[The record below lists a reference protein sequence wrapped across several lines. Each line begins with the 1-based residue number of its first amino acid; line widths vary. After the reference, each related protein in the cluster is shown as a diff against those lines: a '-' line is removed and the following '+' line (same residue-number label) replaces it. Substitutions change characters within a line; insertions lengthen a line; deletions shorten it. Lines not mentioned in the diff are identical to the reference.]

1 MYLVLLKTFLKE
13 TFSIQRLFG
22 TKVRQSKIKT
32 ALMIGL
38 IVYAFTATGFSM
50 GLIHYELA
58 IELERVGAIHLLWS
72 NVISYMTGIG
82 FLLAFFQAN
91 GYLFQYKDF
100 DILGPLP
107 ISQRTITLAKVSIMF
122 LFIYLFSSV
131 FVIPIVIV
139 FAIYATLPL
148 YIWIVAIITLLFLPI
163 PMVVL
168 ASLTSLM
175 IRRVTQ
181 SWIKPQIMQTIF
193 TVLFMLLFVSF
204 NYLQSY
210 LSETGYLSEAFVE
223 VLSTYYAPSRWF
235 FGLIIEGDII
245 QSLYIMVS
253 HVLIFGSFVWV
264 MSSLTLFTNQQRNRL
279 HITNKVVI
287 PKTIKPILLSFLRKE
302 FGRFVG
308 TSIYFL
314 NTGFGLLM
322 LIIAMIASLI
332 FKPDID
338 GFLIEISTLGIEPF
352 WLIFLFA
359 GFSISTVYTPA
370 VSLSLEGKNFA
381 LLKTLPIPTHK
392 ILLSKVVFNLL
403 ILLPVV
409 FMTSLGFGF
418 SFSFS
423 VLQTLL
429 LLTLLSTLG
438 VFVST
443 FFMWVNLWF
452 PRFDFQT
459 EVEVVKQSIGAAI
472 AVFGALFLIG
482 GSAYLVFSPLSG
494 LSIEQNSLIL
504 ITIYVIGSLVSSV
517 SLFTMGVNVYDKL
530 EI

>member
-1 MYLVLLKTFLKE
+1 MYVVLLKTFLKE

-32 ALMIGL
+32 ILMIGL
-38 IVYAFTATGFSM
+38 ILYAFLATGFSV

-58 IELERVGAIHLLWS
+58 VELERVGAIHLLWS
-72 NVISYMTGIG
+72 NVISYLTGIG

-122 LFIYLFSSV
+122 LFIYVFSSV
-131 FVIPIVIV
+131 FVVPIVIV
-139 FAIYATLPL
+139 FAMYASLPF
-148 YIWIVAIITLLFLPI
+148 YVWVMAILTLLFLPI

-168 ASLTSLM
+168 ASLTSLF

-193 TVLFMLLFVSF
+193 TVVFMLLFISF

-210 LSETGYLSEAFVE
+210 LAETGYLSEAFVE
-223 VLSTYYAPSRWF
+223 VLSNYYAPSRWF
-235 FGLIIEGDII
+235 FGLIIQGDIV
-245 QSLYIMVS
+245 QSLFIIVS
-253 HVLIFGSFVWV
+253 HTLIFVLFIWM
-264 MSSLTLFTNQQRNRL
+264 MSSLTLFTNQLRDRV
-279 HITNKVVI
+279 HTGNKIVI
-287 PKTIKPILLSFLRKE
+287 PTTIKPIMLSFIRKE
-302 FGRFVG
+302 FGRFIG

-322 LIIAMIASLI
+322 LIIAMIASLL
-332 FKPDID
+332 FKQDID
-338 GFLIEISTLGIEPF
+338 GFLIEFTSLGVEPF

-381 LLKTLPIPTHK
+381 LLKTLPIPTYK
-392 ILLSKVVFNLL
+392 ILLSKVIFNLV

-409 FMTSLGFGF
+409 LITTGGFAFAFSLSG
-418 SFSFS
+418 
-423 VLQTLL
+423 VQTLL
-429 LLTLLSTLG
+429 LLGLLATLS

-459 EVEVVKQSIGAAI
+459 EVEVVKQSIAAAI
-472 AVFGALFLIG
+472 AVFGALLIIG
-482 GSAYLVFSPLSG
+482 GSGYLVFSPLR
-494 LSIEQNSLIL
+494 LWSIEQNSFALIA
-504 ITIYVIGSLVSSV
+504 IYFFGTLLTSST
-517 SLFTMGVNVYDKL
+517 LFTIGIKVYDKL